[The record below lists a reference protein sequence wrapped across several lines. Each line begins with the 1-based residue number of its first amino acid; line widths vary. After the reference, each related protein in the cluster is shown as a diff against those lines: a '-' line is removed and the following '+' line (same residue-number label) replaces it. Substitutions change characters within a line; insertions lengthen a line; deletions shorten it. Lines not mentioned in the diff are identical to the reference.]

1 MTKLRRAEDD
11 RDRRRRDL
19 IPAMAD
25 WLWEADAEGC
35 VSFLSPEFAA
45 STGLSPQSLL
55 GKRLAQL
62 DAADLAGT
70 RAEEQRTAVAAGK
83 PFRELVFKLDAADG
97 QRVWVEIAGTPAAE
111 DGGFEGYWGTG
122 KTV

>member
-1 MTKLRRAEDD
+1 MTKLRPAQDD

-25 WLWEADAEGC
+25 WLWEADAAGC

-70 RAEEQRTAVAAGK
+70 
-83 PFRELVFKLDAADG
+83 
-97 QRVWVEIAGTPAAE
+97 PAAE
-111 DGGFEGYWGTG
+111 DGGFEGHWGTG
-122 KTV
+122 KTVSAEIEANRALERYRQLFEVAADWFWETDA